1 MARPVLLVAAM
12 VFFSLWAP
20 LWGGAGPEPVPALP
34 AWSVP
39 LSPSVA
45 AGHQSDPP
53 RPLPPPRE
61 ASSSPGR
68 GLWRFLTGGFLAALL
83 WSALFGYPL
92 YGLGLSEGFPLGL
105 LDVTVAATALYGGY
119 VAAHRWWEQRAA
131 IGRPTPRFSRPA
143 QRPVPLE
150 VEKTAQAGVER
161 LAAQDPQFTV
171 ESFGTFVSHLIYE
184 VHDAWNHQDLNGLK
198 GKLSDNLLG
207 FLEMG
212 LKILA
217 LRREISRLEDL
228 SLKRL
233 AVVQAE
239 VEPQRQT
246 VTVWVEGQVL
256 DYVLQSRTYKLLSGS
271 MSYPIELR
279 ESWLFERPDPASPWL
294 LQDIQDF

>member
-1 MARPVLLVAAM
+1 MARPVLLVAAA
-12 VFFSLWAP
+12 VLFSLWAP
-20 LWGGAGPEPVPALP
+20 LWCGAGPESAPATP
-34 AWSVP
+34 AWSVSS
-39 LSPSVA
+39 SPAVA
-45 AGHQSDPP
+45 AGQQSDPP
-53 RPLPPPRE
+53 RPLSPPRE
-61 ASSSPGR
+61 LSPSWWR

-83 WSALFGYPL
+83 WSVIFGYPR
-92 YGLGLSEGFPLGL
+92 YSFWLSEGFPLGL
-105 LDVTVAATALYGGY
+105 LDVTVAATALYGCY
-119 VAAHRWWEQRAA
+119 VAAQRWWEQRATV
-131 IGRPTPRFSRPA
+131 GRPTPRFSRPA
-143 QRPVPLE
+143 KNPIPLE

-171 ESFGTFVSHLIYE
+171 ESFGTFVRNLIYE
-184 VHDAWNHQDLNGLK
+184 VHDAWNHQDLGTLK

-256 DYVLQSRTYKLLSGS
+256 DYVLQSQTYKLLAGS
-271 MSYPIELR
+271 MAYPAELR
-279 ESWLFERPDPASPWL
+279 ESWQFERPDPASPWRL
-294 LQDIQDF
+294 HDIQDF